1 MESRAIPRAAYE
13 PLLLPAADDVTKVQH
28 DHHSRKRRR
37 TCFVVA
43 ASAVVALVVVASA
56 LAGGRM
62 GQAAEDAAGGFPWTN
77 DMLQWQRAGYHF
89 QPAERMFMSDPNGE

>member
-1 MESRAIPRAAYE
+1 MESRAIPSAAYE
-13 PLLLPAADDVTKVQH
+13 PLLPRAADDVAKVQK
-28 DHHSRKRRR
+28 DHHSRRRR

-62 GQAAEDAAGGFPWTN
+62 GNAADDAAGGFPWTN

-89 QPAERMFMSDPNGE
+89 QPAEGMFMSGT